1 MASPSITLAA
11 AVDALRAAG
20 RTVTRHTRADAAM
33 RHGCQTLRYVVDGR
47 AVNVGR
53 LRQLALAAADAA
65 PVPAPALAT
74 LRADAAAGRPV
85 SLAAMARAL
94 SADLLTP
101 APTPRSLRARAAAR
115 LAEGHRLASV
125 DPAAAGAAR
134 EHGETFIEWADEIS
148 PAPTGDAW
156 AGQPWDPGTPDAR
169 ARVAL
174 QGERVATLW
183 PIAQALRGEGVTL
196 PGAWASDGPVMAG
209 EWSYDRAL
217 AALPLGAI
225 AQAAAALAA
234 LPPVTAAQDRALTLC
249 RSANCHTCPGLY
261 HRPAAIWPQRGEAL
275 PTLTP

>member
-1 MASPSITLAA
+1 MACHLITVAA

-20 RTVTRHTRADAAM
+20 HTVTRTTGADAA
-33 RHGCQTLRYVVDGR
+33 RRYGCQTLRYVVDGG

-85 SLAAMARAL
+85 SLAALARAVTP
-94 SADLLTP
+94 TP
-101 APTPRSLRARAAAR
+101 APVTPR
-115 LAEGHRLASV
+115 
-125 DPAAAGAAR
+125 
-134 EHGETFIEWADEIS
+134 
-148 PAPTGDAW
+148 GDVL

-196 PGAWASDGPVMAG
+196 PGAWATDGPVMAG
-209 EWSYDRAL
+209 EWEYGRAL

-234 LPPVTAAQDRALTLC
+234 LPPVTPAQDRALTLC
-249 RSANCHTCPGLY
+249 RSGHC
-261 HRPAAIWPQRGEAL
+261 
-275 PTLTP
+275 

>member
-1 MASPSITLAA
+1 MERYPLSVMASPSITVAA

-20 RTVTRHTRADAAM
+20 RTVTRTTGADAA
-33 RHGCQTLRYVVDGR
+33 RRYGCQTLRYVVDGR

-65 PVPAPALAT
+65 PVPSPALAT

-85 SLAAMARAL
+85 SLAALARAVTP
-94 SADLLTP
+94 TP
-101 APTPRSLRARAAAR
+101 APVTPR
-115 LAEGHRLASV
+115 
-125 DPAAAGAAR
+125 
-134 EHGETFIEWADEIS
+134 
-148 PAPTGDAW
+148 GDVL

-196 PGAWASDGPVMAG
+196 PGAWATDGPVMAG
-209 EWSYDRAL
+209 EWEYGRAL

-234 LPPVTAAQDRALTLC
+234 LPPVTPAQDRALTLC
-249 RSANCHTCPGLY
+249 RSAECHARPGVY
-261 HRPAAIWPQRGEAL
+261 HTPAA
-275 PTLTP
+275 